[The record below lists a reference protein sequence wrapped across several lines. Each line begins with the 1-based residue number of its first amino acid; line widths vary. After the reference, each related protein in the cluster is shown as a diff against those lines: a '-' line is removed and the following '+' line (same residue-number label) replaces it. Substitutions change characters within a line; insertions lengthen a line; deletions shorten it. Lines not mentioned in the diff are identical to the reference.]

1 MSNAIVSTIR
11 NSHSTGLNSAAKMA
25 ANRKHSLIRDSK
37 KTVRTEQEGIATIGS
52 LFSLEN
58 MTAEQAEQ
66 AEFWLNYLT
75 DYGSQ
80 KLIASENLDDNGEV
94 IWFDPVAKALRQ
106 ARAHENG
113 KNRDNVMDVV
123 GTCFL
128 ALLSSL
134 DCGADLDGNLV
145 RKTELHKNAAI
156 DRSPVRCDDGK
167 IRNVTSFGRNVVD
180 FKIVENVNHLFFS
193 CLRWSVKRVLKA
205 NSGSVDVS
213 STAERGYRQAYGQ
226 TELEQG
232 MDATGLLSDND
243 KKVRRDLGIGYTQ
256 EETAQ
261 RNGLSRQNVRTS
273 IGKLQTAA
281 RIVTKK

>member
-1 MSNAIVSTIR
+1 MNTLAIISSVR
-11 NSHSTGLNSAAKMA
+11 NSHSSGLNSAAKMA
-25 ANRKHSLIRDSK
+25 ANRKHSLVRDAR
-37 KTVRTEQEGIATIGS
+37 KTVRTEQEGIATIGG

-58 MTAEQAEQ
+58 MTEEQGEQ

-75 DYGSQ
+75 DYGTNS
-80 KLIASENLDDNGEV
+80 LIESEHLDDDGE
-94 IWFDPVAKALRQ
+94 IIMFDPVRKALRQ
-106 ARAHENG
+106 ARSHENG
-113 KNRDNVMDVV
+113 KNRDNIMDVV
-123 GTCFL
+123 GTCFV
-128 ALLSSL
+128 AFLSSL

-156 DRSPVRCDDGK
+156 DKTDGL
-167 IRNVTSFGRNVVD
+167 TTFGRDVVD

-232 MDATGLLSDND
+232 MDATGILSDND
-243 KKVRRDLGIGYTQ
+243 KKVRRDLSIGYTQ
-256 EETAQ
+256 EETAR
-261 RNGLSRQNVRTS
+261 RNGMSRQNVRTS